1 MLSINLEQK
10 RGKNRESVN
19 ITYLWRGKKTVLGL
33 PIGATKYAVSE
44 EKIFIEKGAMNT
56 EEKEIALEEINDISV
71 TTSSMEKFFKV
82 GTVVIKYGENKECK
96 LESIKQPMMVSELI
110 HQYVEKARGIK
121 SYSI

>member
-1 MLSINLEQK
+1 MEN
-10 RGKNRESVN
+10 VN

-56 EEKEIALEEINDISV
+56 ETEEVALKEINDISV
-71 TTSSMEKFFKV
+71 TTSSAEKFFV
-82 GTVVIKYGENKECK
+82 KYGENKECK

>member
-1 MLSINLEQK
+1 MEN
-10 RGKNRESVN
+10 VN

-56 EEKEIALEEINDISV
+56 ETEEVALKEINDISV
-71 TTSSMEKFFKV
+71 TTSSAEKFFKV
-82 GTVVIKYGENKECK
+82 GTVVVKYGENKECK
-96 LESIKQPMMVSELI
+96 LESIN
-110 HQYVEKARGIK
+110 QYVEKARGIK

>member
-1 MLSINLEQK
+1 M
-10 RGKNRESVN
+10 ESVN

-44 EKIFIEKGAMNT
+44 EKK
-56 EEKEIALEEINDISV
+56 IALEEINDISV
-71 TTSSMEKFFKV
+71 TTSSAEKFFKV
-82 GTVVIKYGENKECK
+82 GTVVVKYGENKECK

>member
-1 MLSINLEQK
+1 M
-10 RGKNRESVN
+10 ESVN

-44 EKIFIEKGAMNT
+44 EKIFIEKGAMKTEDAKTEENAENT

>member
-1 MLSINLEQK
+1 M
-10 RGKNRESVN
+10 ESVN

-56 EEKEIALEEINDISV
+56 EELEEINDISV
-71 TTSSMEKFFKV
+71 TTSSAEKFFKV
-82 GTVVIKYGENKECK
+82 GTVVVKYGENKECK

>member
-1 MLSINLEQK
+1 
-10 RGKNRESVN
+10 
-19 ITYLWRGKKTVLGL
+19 
-33 PIGATKYAVSE
+33 
-44 EKIFIEKGAMNT
+44 MNT
-56 EEKEIALEEINDISV
+56 ETEEIALEEINDISV

>member
-1 MLSINLEQK
+1 M
-10 RGKNRESVN
+10 ESVN

-71 TTSSMEKFFKV
+71 TTSSAEKFFKV
-82 GTVVIKYGENKECK
+82 GTVVVKYGENK

>member
-1 MLSINLEQK
+1 M
-10 RGKNRESVN
+10 ESVN

-56 EEKEIALEEINDISV
+56 EEKEIALEEINDIS
-71 TTSSMEKFFKV
+71 KV
-82 GTVVIKYGENKECK
+82 GTVVVKYGENKECK

>member
-1 MLSINLEQK
+1 MEN
-10 RGKNRESVN
+10 VN

-44 EKIFIEKGAMNT
+44 EKVFIEKGAMNT
-56 EEKEIALEEINDISV
+56 EEKEIALEEIKDISV

-82 GTVVIKYGENKECK
+82 GTVVIKYGENKEYK

>member
-1 MLSINLEQK
+1 MLLA
-10 RGKNRESVN
+10 R
-19 ITYLWRGKKTVLGL
+19 KKF
-33 PIGATKYAVSE
+33 
-44 EKIFIEKGAMNT
+44 FIEKGAMNT
-56 EEKEIALEEINDISV
+56 KEKEIALEEIKDISV